1 MIGSLAQ
8 SAAAHNELQP
18 TSAGWGRPATLEAE
32 LIVYGCEQDEA
43 ALFRQMAPR
52 FGVQVAV
59 TAASL
64 TERTAALAL
73 GKRCASIG
81 HKTPVG
87 ERTLVALRQAG
98 VMYLSTRSVGT
109 NHVDM
114 RCATRLGIRVETVPY
129 SPDSVAD
136 YTLMLMLMALR
147 HARSVVT
154 RATVHDYRLSPARG
168 RELRD
173 MTVGVVG
180 TGRIGRAVLRRLSGF
195 GCRTLAHDSVP
206 TADLSHVPLDALLA
220 CSDIVTLHTPLT
232 NTTRHLLN
240 RRTIELMKPGA
251 LIVNTARGGLID
263 NEALVPALESGRLGG
278 AALDVVE
285 GEQGIFYADRR
296 DQPIE
301 DALWLRLHA
310 LPNVLVSP
318 HTAYHTDHALLDTVV
333 NSVRNCLNFERE
345 LRRA

>member
-1 MIGSLAQ
+1 MLTVPR
-8 SAAAHNELQP
+8 P
-18 TSAGWGRPATLEAE
+18 TYRHGNAGHRTSGTLG

-43 ALFRQMAPR
+43 ALFREMAPR
-52 FGVQVAV
+52 LGVQISI
-59 TAASL
+59 TDASL
-64 TERTAALAL
+64 NERTAALAN
-73 GKRCASIG
+73 GQRCVSIG

-109 NHVDM
+109 NHVDV
-114 RCATRLGIRVETVPY
+114 RCAAALGIRVETVPY

-154 RATVHDYRLSPARG
+154 RASAHDYRLSPARG

-180 TGRIGRAVLRRLSGF
+180 TGRIGRAVLQRLSGF
-195 GCRTLAHDSVP
+195 GCRTLAHDSDP
-206 TADLSHVPLDALLA
+206 TAGVGQVSLDTLLA
-220 CSDIVTLHTPLT
+220 CSDIVTLHLPLT
-232 NTTRHLLN
+232 DATRHLLN
-240 RRTIELMKPGA
+240 RRTIDLMKPGA

-263 NEALVPALESGRLGG
+263 NQALVPALESGRLGG

-285 GEQGIFYADRR
+285 GEQGIFYTDRR

-333 NSVRNCLNFERE
+333 NSLRNCLNFERE